1 MAKCSE
7 IDPHVPSLWCQGE
20 QIKTF
25 NFMILLW
32 EAFHF
37 HKLPRQ
43 LLCGFHSSQAIF
55 RNFHLNIVNSSQIF
69 NDNNWQNICFT
80 SNDAMHQSENK
91 PTVQCSVVESC
102 HEPPSKR
109 LMFAFIFLRI
119 FLINPERL
127 QCFRFTS
134 SVLALSYKNTN
145 DTILLYGSLYAE
157 WTDADLNW
165 CLATRDVPAR
175 NSIHLNSANL

>member
-1 MAKCSE
+1 MFGNRSTCS
-7 IDPHVPSLWCQGE
+7 ISVMPRRTNKDIQFYDFVMRGFSFPQASPTAIVWISLFTSHLFFGIFIWTLWILRKYSMIITGRIFASLQTMQC
-20 QIKTF
+20 INLKTSQLF
-25 NFMILLW
+25 NV
-32 EAFHF
+32 
-37 HKLPRQ
+37 Q
-43 LLCGFHSSQAIF
+43 LLS
-55 RNFHLNIVNSSQIF
+55 
-69 NDNNWQNICFT
+69 
-80 SNDAMHQSENK
+80 
-91 PTVQCSVVESC
+91 

-109 LMFAFIFLRI
+109 LMFAFIFLHI

-134 SVLALSYKNTN
+134 SVLVLSYKNTN